1 MIKQRPFCDQRASMK
16 TNVLLQRHKV
26 GRHTPS
32 TYDLPPDDFA
42 YGEMKHDN
50 YGVKDIFEGFKVRP
64 PPASARSGRS
74 KRAIPAQRDFVATN
88 KAALKAGC
96 VSAREFD
103 EFRGTH
109 MITKKPEVNLVAQ
122 SDDDFKIMTR
132 NMVHGV
138 QNHIV
143 HEMKQCLEYQY
154 GRDAVEQAR
163 KRQELR
169 QKRLQSPQLNKGK
182 MHQRAL
188 LATRATRGESV
199 KPQVAPTHADN
210 FKMKRFL
217 AIDHY
222 AINDK
227 W

>member
-32 TYDLPPDDFA
+32 TRDLPPDDYS

-64 PPASARSGRS
+64 PPASARNSRS
-74 KRAIPAQRDFVATN
+74 KRAAPAQRDFVATN
-88 KAALKAGC
+88 KAALRAGC

-103 EFRGTH
+103 EFRSSH

-122 SDDDFKIMTR
+122 SDDDFKMMTR
-132 NMVHGV
+132 SMVHGV
-138 QNHIV
+138 QNHIE

-163 KRQELR
+163 QRQALR
-169 QKRLQSPQLNKGK
+169 QKRLQSPSMNRGK
-182 MHQRAL
+182 MQQRAL
-188 LATRATRGESV
+188 LATKATRGESV
-199 KPQVAPTHADN
+199 KPVVPPTHADN

-222 AINDK
+222 AIKDK